1 MLGAARA
8 LGDPYNWYQAG
19 DLTPEE
25 ASESFRVIVQDAP
38 YNQRTCPNP
47 AGGKIFRVNS
57 SGKTQ
62 ELGDAGDWQDPSGDA
77 TIPPIPAREGS
88 DPDIICLASK
98 NAANVLQLLYEN
110 ITDSFNAGLDEAET
124 ATALTLT
131 LVGLI
136 GAEFAPITF
145 ALVTFFSI
153 VFSVLYGTLEFVG
166 ADLWDENF
174 TNSLVCILQ
183 GCASAVD
190 GVVTF
195 DWDCFQS
202 GLSAQVTIVPL
213 EFVQLR
219 LFAQIEYLLL
229 VIGGID
235 ALNAAGAT
243 TAITDDNCDFCVPE
257 WCHRATDE
265 TTLGDW
271 IAGYWN
277 HATDTGSPTYSAGV
291 WHSAES
297 PPRISYITLHWH
309 FTSAITLTDASILSL
324 TAPQTGGGQGIYING
339 SDPAAPFAGGDGVL
353 IWGYDGGYVG
363 GTFTDVTDLNITL
376 RALDIGD
383 PAFTSGEMQFSGL
396 GDNPFGED
404 NCT

>member
-47 AGGKIFRVNS
+47 AGGKIFRVNA

-77 TIPPIPAREGS
+77 TIPPVPAREGS
-88 DPDIICLASK
+88 DPDIKCLAAK

-110 ITDSFNAGLDEAET
+110 LTDSFNSHLDEAEA

-131 LVGLI
+131 TVALLGS
-136 GAEFAPITF
+136 EFAPITF

-153 VFSVLYGTLEFVG
+153 VFSVLYGVLEFVA

-174 TNSLVCILQ
+174 TKQLVCILLD
-183 GCASAVD
+183 CATASD

-202 GLSAQVTIVPL
+202 ELSAQTNVFDLTF
-213 EFVQLR
+213 EQLR
-219 LFAQIEYLLL
+219 LFGQIQYLLL
-229 VIGGID
+229 VIGGVD
-235 ALNAAGAT
+235 ALNTAGAT
-243 TAITDDNCDFCVPE
+243 AAITDDNCDEC
-257 WCHRATDE
+257 
-265 TTLGDW
+265 
-271 IAGYWN
+271 
-277 HATDTGSPTYSAGV
+277 DTGWCKTWNATNGWEGWYAADGNSTLSGGTWHNVGGVNSIRLDLPTSCTVNAMLMTGGANQVAAGGARTIYEIDPTVTLLYSGDTGAGV
-291 WHSAES
+291 IVYNLSGSFVDFGTIQFNLDSTVGGYSSE
-297 PPRISYITLHWH
+297 IQEITL
-309 FTSAITLTDASILSL
+309 SG
-324 TAPQTGGGQGIYING
+324 TGT
-339 SDPAAPFAGGDGVL
+339 PPEGV
-353 IWGYDGGYVG
+353 DC
-363 GTFTDVTDLNITL
+363 
-376 RALDIGD
+376 A
-383 PAFTSGEMQFSGL
+383 
-396 GDNPFGED
+396 
-404 NCT
+404 